1 LFFCGIDDKDIVG
14 TLNGRVNAL
23 FFRNELDGVSE
34 GGSSLHAG
42 HDGGKGSGR
51 ADEGSE
57 DSELEHGEVYYV
69 ERRRER
75 NCVCVGVWN
84 RGFFLMFVWMTY
96 DVTRNR
102 RKTTTAHLALSH
114 LIVVVSA
121 KGVSVTYVSFQ
132 ERYEK
137 ILPAG
142 ARSHRRHGLFTRDT
156 MCVSLRREMR
166 R

>member
-1 LFFCGIDDKDIVG
+1 
-14 TLNGRVNAL
+14 
-23 FFRNELDGVSE
+23 
-34 GGSSLHAG
+34 LHAG

-142 ARSHRRHGLFTRDT
+142 ARSHRRHGLSTRDT